1 MDSNISSL
9 GVAMIARDNADTIGC
24 ALASVRPIAAQI
36 VVVDT
41 GSLDA
46 TPTLALRNGAEV
58 YFHRWTSDFSVARNW
73 ALGYLRTDWA
83 LVLDT
88 DEVLDRESF
97 ERCRHLL
104 AEHRLGGIEV
114 SIVSAL
120 AGSVYYEHR
129 YTRIVR
135 CHPAIRFSGPIHEQ
149 IADAVRAAGYDIIAA
164 DIRIFHTGYQQLS
177 PEKIERNIALLEM
190 ELLAQPDSVWHRYH
204 LGLAEF
210 ARGNLTRARSLLEP
224 IRTSAELSTEQQ
236 ELATIRCAQCA
247 LACDD
252 FLSAEDLLI
261 FTSADRHREGLRL
274 FVLAAVLAAQRQ
286 FPAALE
292 LLGAAPVCQSSL
304 VDQQQR
310 ALFAERLASFAHH
323 HCNATETIGQNDRF
337 WRATFR

>member
-1 MDSNISSL
+1 
-9 GVAMIARDNADTIGC
+9 MIARDSADTIGR
-24 ALASVRPIAAQI
+24 ALESVRPIATQI

-46 TPTLALRNGAEV
+46 TPTLAARSGAEV
-58 YFHRWTSDFSVARNW
+58 YFHRWRDNFSVARNW

-104 AEHRLGGIEV
+104 AQQHLGGIEV
-114 SIVSAL
+114 SIVNALDGSA
-120 AGSVYYEHR
+120 YHEHR

-135 CHPAIRFSGPIHEQ
+135 CHPTIRFSGTIHEQ
-149 IADAVRAAGYDIIAA
+149 IADAVRAAGYDIAKT
-164 DIRIFHTGYQQLS
+164 DIRILHTGYQRLS

-190 ELLAQPDSVWHRYH
+190 ELSAQPESVWHRYH

-210 ARGNLTRARSLLEP
+210 ARGNLARARSLLEP
-224 IRTSAELSTEQQ
+224 IRNSAELSSQQQ

-252 FLSAEDLLI
+252 FLGAERLLA

-286 FPAALE
+286 FPAAVE

-310 ALFAERLASFAHH
+310 ALFAERLATLAQHRAHPK
-323 HCNATETIGQNDRF
+323 ETIWQTDRL